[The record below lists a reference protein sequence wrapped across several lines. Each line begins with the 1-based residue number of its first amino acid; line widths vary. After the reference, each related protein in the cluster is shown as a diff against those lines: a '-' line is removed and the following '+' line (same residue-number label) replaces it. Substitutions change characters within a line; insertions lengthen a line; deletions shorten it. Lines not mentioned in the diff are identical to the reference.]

1 MVKRKG
7 ERTGGSTKEQQDQSK
22 DFVGQVRYD
31 EGGGGDCAAIEMEN
45 VRRRAENDEG
55 SVWGS

>member
-1 MVKRKG
+1 MTRVV
-7 ERTGGSTKEQQDQSK
+7 EET
-22 DFVGQVRYD
+22 
-31 EGGGGDCAAIEMEN
+31 AAIEMEN